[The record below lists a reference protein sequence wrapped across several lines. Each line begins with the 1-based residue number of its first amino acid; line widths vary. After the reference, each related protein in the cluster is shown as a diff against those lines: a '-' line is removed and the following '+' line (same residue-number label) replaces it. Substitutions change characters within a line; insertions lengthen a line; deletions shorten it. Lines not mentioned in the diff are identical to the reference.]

1 MSTLEKDKLK
11 DIEKLLENAN
21 KLNYYPLTQLFLK
34 NKMLR
39 KWFSQKDLQS
49 RMGKDGAGQSFV
61 FCPGPAHLCLQT

>member
-1 MSTLEKDKLK
+1 MMSTLEKDKLK

-39 KWFSQKDLQS
+39 K
-49 RMGKDGAGQSFV
+49 
-61 FCPGPAHLCLQT
+61 